1 MARFAVLIA
10 IVVFTA
16 LVNSTPV
23 NDSNRLLGRWELESS
38 ENFEE
43 YMVAIGVE
51 EAMRK
56 VALNL
61 KQTNVISRDGDVWT
75 IRMESTVRNTELK
88 FTEGVEFDEDRLD
101 GKKLKSTVTSEGPS
115 KLVQV
120 EKDVTTGT
128 VLSTITREVN
138 DKDELVT
145 LLKSGD
151 VTCTRVYK
159 RVL

>member
-151 VTCTRVYK
+151 VTCTRVY
-159 RVL
+159 